1 MHRCGQGKRRFIC
14 HQWYVDPVVII
25 LDLSLTTFPDS
36 RSLLTAS
43 YRSLLRTYILSPPNH
58 PPSQNLVALL
68 SSPRAR
74 LIDLSYLDDAS
85 GTTLLHEATRRKDF
99 RLVDSAIRA
108 GADVFIRDRKGRTV
122 QEVVGKDDKMR
133 VFLRQCKNHL
143 CHVLL
148 PFHPIAVA
156 NNDTTL
162 LNDGPIS
169 GPSTLRGYLNK
180 YTNVARG
187 YSTRFFVLKDGAL
200 SCMSLFFFLGQCL
213 FILRKYRLPSPG

>member
-1 MHRCGQGKRRFIC
+1 MHRCGQGKGRFIC
-14 HQWYVDPVVII
+14 HQWHVHRHPNLVITP
-25 LDLSLTTFPDS
+25 DLSLTTSLDS

-43 YRSLLRTYILSPPNH
+43 FRSLLRTYIHSPPNDPH
-58 PPSQNLVALL
+58 SQNLITLL

-99 RLVDSAIRA
+99 RLIDSAVRA
-108 GADVFIRDRKGRTV
+108 GADVFIRDRKGRPV

-133 VFLRQCKNHL
+133 VFLRQCEYHPL
-143 CHVLL
+143 SRLVVLS
-148 PFHPIAVA
+148 HPHAVA

-169 GPSTLRGYLNK
+169 GPLTLKGYLNK

-187 YSTRFFVLKDGAL
+187 YSTRWFVLKDGVL
-200 SCMSLFFFLGQCL
+200 SCMFLFIYFLGRRL
-213 FILRKYRLPSPG
+213 FIL